1 MSDGAAWWIVT
12 GVVILAIV
20 ALVAVVGALM
30 GHVRPL
36 RRAVRR
42 LRLRTEQAE
51 KLQGKLAGVAD
62 RATALEARVAEATT
76 RLEQIKASRQKD
88 RPAP

>member
-1 MSDGAAWWIVT
+1 MSGGATWWIVA
-12 GVVILAIV
+12 GVVIVAIV
-20 ALVAVVGALM
+20 VLVAVVMALM

-51 KLQGKLAGVAD
+51 TLQGKLEGVAE
-62 RATALEARVAEATT
+62 RATALEGRVAEATT

-88 RPAP
+88 RPEP